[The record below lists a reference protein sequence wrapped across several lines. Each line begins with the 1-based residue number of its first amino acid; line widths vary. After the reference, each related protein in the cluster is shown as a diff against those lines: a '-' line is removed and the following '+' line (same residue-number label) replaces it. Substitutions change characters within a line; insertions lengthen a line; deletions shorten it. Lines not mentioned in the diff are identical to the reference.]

1 MNELIELSA
10 QLHLIFVVVLIGL
23 ILINL
28 YLLKSDKIF
37 FKLSKRLELIAPQYY
52 IVLAAIFFTGLIV
65 MAVRQ
70 FSFSL
75 IVWEMMIAWVV
86 IVGLGIKNH
95 KLYKKARLDAGSQ
108 NMYKALAFHKYL
120 LDLAL
125 VAITILLFYTVH

>member
-108 NMYKALAFHKYL
+108 NMYKALAFRKYL